1 MRRRQRMDR
10 PTSNATRSQ
19 RNPTRRALAVG
30 SRDDLLAAAAPRLRP
45 PPVGQPPRAGAEGPH
60 DKSARPAPAW
70 LVRLPSTDAAADDPI
85 SRSFLSSLIAAGA
98 DRWSGRGVAGRSRR
112 YRRRSQTASA
122 EGAWRPRAASPAP
135 DRRQAAQARAAS
147 RNAGGGDHVRHAS
160 RRGRTAA
167 VRVVGGA
174 RWMGGRGGGQRAG
187 SALASGL
194 VWPGSARWR
203 ATRRDERL
211 LGWLAAAA
219 LRVRPR
225 PTRPRWG
232 CRLVS
237 SRCTPA
243 PSLLTPTPSLP
254 SPSPIEKQAAKIIAK
269 RDRE

>member
-1 MRRRQRMDR
+1 MPRDR
-10 PTSNATRSQ
+10 NATR
-19 RNPTRRALAVG
+19 
-30 SRDDLLAAAAPRLRP
+30 RDERWRSVHETSCWLLAAAPRQRP
-45 PPVGQPPRAGAEGPH
+45 SPFGQPHPARRAGAAGPH

-225 PTRPRWG
+225 PTRPRPTRPRWG